1 MKLRHYETMLLLHP
15 ELNSEQREE
24 LIQKYSQIIT
34 DDGGQMV
41 FVDPWP
47 LKKLAYRVQKLTKG
61 YYVVMEYGAPGSTIH
76 ELTRLFRL
84 DEGVMKFMTTK
95 LEDEFTEEMA
105 AKRRE
110 ELEKKS
116 QEKKKAEEAR
126 QAAAEK
132 AAAEKA
138 AAEKA
143 AEEKA
148 AQKAAEEQAKK
159 AEAQEA
165 AAQEAAKEETAG
177 EQAEEPGKE
186 E

>member
-34 DDGGQMV
+34 DDGGQIV

-47 LKKLAYRVQKLTKG
+47 LKKLAYRVQKLTQG
-61 YYVVMEYGAPGSTIH
+61 YYVVMEYGAPGSTIQ

-95 LEDEFTEEMA
+95 LDDEFDQEKA
-105 AKRRE
+105 DKRRQ
-110 ELEKKS
+110 ELEQKS
-116 QEKKKAEEAR
+116 LEKKKAEEAKR
-126 QAAAEK
+126 AAAAERAAAEK
-132 AAAEKA
+132 AAAEAKK
-138 AAEKA
+138 E

-148 AQKAAEEQAKK
+148 AAAAEEAKD
-159 AEAQEA
+159 AGDEAGEEAQES
-165 AAQEAAKEETAG
+165 
-177 EQAEEPGKE
+177 GKE